1 MTKEEVIRDAENGNV
16 QAMAYLVHH
25 YVNIDSNLKEAEKW
39 AERAGASGIS
49 EGLQTAATFF
59 NLEAHIA
66 RETGAI
72 NDAEKLYLQCL
83 NYVGQIKAHG
93 ETYKGEA
100 EAREGL
106 AIVYYYD
113 MGRPRDALQELELI
127 KDYGR
132 PYVAFMLK
140 YCHDDVFGT
149 NKHELKEDIYRIKAT
164 IENDGWPRL
173 SLKGL
178 AYSTLA
184 LYYIYN
190 EKEPQK
196 VREYYRKSAEM
207 WDKHIGE
214 VKSPISPNMPV
225 SEMKKVFDK
234 TDSYYTHYRDISKER
249 DQARERVERSKKRE
263 NTSLTGLQW
272 LLVIIGFLATCFV
285 GIFLYIYFA
294 SKNRVTEPDAVEVEM
309 AKCLDEV
316 SQEMLAKGRNTGIA
330 KIIPESQIGPDT
342 FAGIYEEFKRRNSN
356 LYD

>member
-16 QAMAYLVHH
+16 QAMAYMVHH
-25 YVNIDSNLKEAEKW
+25 YVNVESNLKEAEKW
-39 AERAGASGIS
+39 AERAGASGAG

-59 NLEAHIA
+59 NLHAHLA
-66 RETGAI
+66 REVGAI
-72 NDAEKLYLQCL
+72 DEAEKLYFKCL
-83 NYVGQIKAHG
+83 NYVGQLKARG
-93 ETYKGEA
+93 EIYKGEA

-127 KDYGR
+127 KDSGR

-140 YCHDDVFGT
+140 YCHDDIYGT
-149 NKHELKEDIYRIKAT
+149 DKYELKEDIYRIKAT

-184 LYYIYN
+184 LYYIYE
-190 EKEPQK
+190 EKDSQK

-214 VKSPISPNMPV
+214 VQGTIGPDMPV

-234 TDSYYTHYRDISKER
+234 TDSYYTHYRDISKQRELSK
-249 DQARERVERSKKRE
+249 ERVERSKRRE
-263 NTSLTGLQW
+263 NASLTGLQW
-272 LLVIIGFLATCFV
+272 ILVIIGFLTTCFL
-285 GIFLYIYFA
+285 GIILYIYFA
-294 SKNRVTEPDAVEVEM
+294 SKNRVAEPDAIEVEM
-309 AKCLDEV
+309 MKCLDEI
-316 SQEMLAKGRNTGIA
+316 SQEMLVKGRNTGIA
-330 KIIPESQIGPDT
+330 GIIPESQLEPGT
-342 FAGIYEEFKRRNSN
+342 FAKIYEEFRRRNSN
-356 LYD
+356 LYN